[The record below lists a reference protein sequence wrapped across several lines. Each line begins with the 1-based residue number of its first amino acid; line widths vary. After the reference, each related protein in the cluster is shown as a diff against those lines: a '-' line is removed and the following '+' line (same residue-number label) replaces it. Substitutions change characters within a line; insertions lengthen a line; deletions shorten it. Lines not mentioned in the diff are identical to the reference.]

1 MCVSVC
7 VYMLTMET
15 PFLEE
20 VLYHPFVLFKTNYG
34 YGLVYTCNPSI
45 QKVEASQSK
54 LQTAQRATVVNRQQS
69 PCTTSTSLAVRTKI
83 VTSITVP

>member
-15 PFLEE
+15 PSLEE

-45 QKVEASQSK
+45 VEAGD
-54 LQTAQRATVVNRQQS
+54 RR
-69 PCTTSTSLAVRTKI
+69 I
-83 VTSITVP
+83 VGTRWLPG